1 MNAIKIVRLSTGE
14 ELLCTVD
21 SSKSYM
27 NTLTLSDVTILIPTQ
42 ANKLGLA
49 PFMAY
54 SSAPDGMEVKRDF
67 IMFVVDPVEDLK
79 AQYQAMFSKIITPS
93 AESKKLIFS

>member
-1 MNAIKIVRLSTGE
+1 MKTIKIVRLSTGE

-21 SSKSYM
+21 SSKAYM
-27 NTLTLSDVTILIPTQ
+27 NTLTLSDIAILIPTQ

-54 SSAPDGMEVKRDF
+54 ATAKDGMEVKRDF
-67 IMFVVDPVEDLK
+67 VMFIVDPVEDLK
-79 AQYQAMFSKIITPS
+79 AQYQEMFSKIITPS
-93 AESKKLIFS
+93 AESKKLILS